1 MNPGAGK
8 GKRTQ
13 RLVSN
18 RVALRTKISD
28 DTKHTF
34 AWTIERFSER
44 TENNSQFLWSSKF
57 TICGSDDDQKT
68 HWKMKLYP
76 KGDTPEASGYLSVYL
91 SNQTDSE
98 VKARYEFTILDASKN
113 KQNRVKVRVIR
124 LSNFAN

>member
-1 MNPGAGK
+1 MF
-8 GKRTQ
+8 
-13 RLVSN
+13 S
-18 RVALRTKISD
+18 RTKISD

-44 TENNSQFLWSSKF
+44 TETNSQFLWSSKF
-57 TICGSDDDQKT
+57 TIRGIDDDQST

-113 KQNRVKVRVIR
+113 KQNRVKVSDESKLFVE
-124 LSNFAN
+124 LS

>member
-1 MNPGAGK
+1 MRACSANAPA
-8 GKRTQ
+8 
-13 RLVSN
+13 LV
-18 RVALRTKISD
+18 LSD

-44 TENNSQFLWSSKF
+44 TETNSQFLWSSKF
-57 TICGSDDDQKT
+57 TIRGPVDELNT

-98 VKARYEFTILDASKN
+98 VKARYEFTILDASKQ
-113 KQNRVKVRVIR
+113 KQNRVKVREQVVVEEQIV
-124 LSNFAN
+124 